1 MKYSRS
7 KGEITPSKIVVD
19 HKLLIVKCSLK
30 SRTAKFVSDLRQVGG
45 LLRILWLPTPKKIK

>member
-7 KGEITPSKIVVD
+7 KGEITPSKIVVG

-30 SRTAKFVSDLRQVGG
+30 SR
-45 LLRILWLPTPKKIK
+45 KIQTF